1 MAKVRASQLKHDKEI
16 AEKQRAEKTA
26 SDKVQQ
32 WHNQCDAF
40 NTLIQQSPDLSDQ
53 LQNLNDHLKVG
64 TKATAVYIGKMVQP
78 KKPINDRDDD

>member
-16 AEKQRAEKTA
+16 AEKQRADKTA

-53 LQNLNDHLKVG
+53 L
-64 TKATAVYIGKMVQP
+64 
-78 KKPINDRDDD
+78 